1 MRITEK
7 GQITIPIEL
16 REKYGLLP
24 HSEIEFVEEKGKI
37 YLRKLSGQ
45 KKRGHNVVK
54 RLRGSATVK
63 MTTDEILAL
72 TRGKN
77 ERDTN

>member
-24 HSEIEFVEEKGKI
+24 HNEIEFIEEKGKI
-37 YLRKLSGQ
+37 YIIKKNNQ
-45 KKRGHNVVK
+45 KKRGK
-54 RLRGSATVK
+54 AIIAKLKGSSTVK

-72 TRGKN
+72 TRGN
-77 ERDTN
+77 DERNTH